1 MSRKIAPVTK
11 SEVISQLKLKLEEQV
26 AVMKSALADSAES
39 ASGDETKS
47 EGKYDTRAVEAS
59 YLAQAQDG
67 QLALAEKSAA
77 TFSRF
82 EAEDFDISDEIA
94 IGALVEVDEEGEIRF
109 FFLAPTGGGLVIDYL
124 GCELTVITPDSRLY
138 QEMVGKK
145 MGEEIESPPLL
156 ITGLE

>member
-1 MSRKIAPVTK
+1 MSRKIALVTK
-11 SEVISQLKLKLEEQV
+11 SEVISQLKLKLDEQV

-82 EAEDFDISDEIA
+82 EAEDFDISDE
-94 IGALVEVDEEGEIRF
+94 
-109 FFLAPTGGGLVIDYL
+109 
-124 GCELTVITPDSRLY
+124 
-138 QEMVGKK
+138 
-145 MGEEIESPPLL
+145 
-156 ITGLE
+156 